1 MRLAPAQIARTVVG
15 GEERI
20 KESLSATRA
29 QHLPVRM
36 CHCSRRALRFPLW
49 GERGL
54 PSRRETFSVSLS
66 SSQDGS
72 RSRFMEL

>member
-29 QHLPVRM
+29 QHLPASAHV
-36 CHCSRRALRFPLW
+36 PLFSQGFAFSSLG
-49 GERGL
+49 GEGT
-54 PSRRETFSVSLS
+54 PK
-66 SSQDGS
+66 
-72 RSRFMEL
+72 